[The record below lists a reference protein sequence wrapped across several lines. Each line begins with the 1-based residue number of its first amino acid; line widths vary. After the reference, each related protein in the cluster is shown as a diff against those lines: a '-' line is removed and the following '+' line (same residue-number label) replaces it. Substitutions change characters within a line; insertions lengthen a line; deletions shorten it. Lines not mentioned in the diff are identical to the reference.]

1 MNKLHLI
8 LFTILGTL
16 ILYKPPTDLDLG
28 WHLQYGKQILETRQI
43 PKTNTFSYT
52 LPNYSWSNSYWFS
65 QIVMYLIFSKLGYIG
80 LSVITAGSI
89 AFACV
94 YFSKSLFA
102 SGVVYV
108 GLTFFALSVRPM
120 GFSTILMLLMLY
132 ILLKKP
138 TAIKWLPFLFI
149 LWANVHADFV
159 LGLFILGI
167 YTLLHERFK
176 PKAVLFFAAC
186 CLTTLLNPYGPDLW
200 KTLLNET
207 RSKQFNT
214 ILEWLPIYQY
224 AKSTILLSFL
234 YGLAAFFLAPIIVLR
249 KPQNAWLIAAGVI
262 FFCLIFKSIYFLRIV
277 FIVGL
282 IPTGLFLNHLNI
294 YISKFF
300 RPLIA
305 GIMCVVVLIAAEL
318 FAVNIMKTVNKSLFC
333 QTAKLP
339 CSAVAYIRE
348 HKLAGNMFNEYNW
361 GGYLIWNLP
370 EYKTFID
377 GRMASWGE
385 LPRIYADALKTI
397 NSNDKFYKE
406 YNVKFLLLKNSR
418 DVEGM
423 NVIYKDDVAVIVA
436 L

>member
-80 LSVITAGSI
+80 LSVITAGSV

-224 AKSTILLSFL
+224 AKREKIKAWDIEQVDVDSSTISETKIAGISVRKAVFS
-234 YGLAAFFLAPIIVLR
+234 IV
-249 KPQNAWLIAAGVI
+249 IGI
-262 FFCLIFKSIYFLRIV
+262 TCLIFLDSCESISAP
-277 FIVGL
+277 
-282 IPTGLFLNHLNI
+282 IP
-294 YISKFF
+294 
-300 RPLIA
+300 
-305 GIMCVVVLIAAEL
+305 
-318 FAVNIMKTVNKSLFC
+318 
-333 QTAKLP
+333 
-339 CSAVAYIRE
+339 
-348 HKLAGNMFNEYNW
+348 
-361 GGYLIWNLP
+361 
-370 EYKTFID
+370 ID
-377 GRMASWGE
+377 
-385 LPRIYADALKTI
+385 
-397 NSNDKFYKE
+397 
-406 YNVKFLLLKNSR
+406 V
-418 DVEGM
+418 
-423 NVIYKDDVAVIVA
+423 
-436 L
+436 